1 MGYKI
6 TDEEI
11 NKVKLNSPFALPNS
25 PSERGM
31 KPEAIKEMFWKAF
44 AVLIEL
50 INKYLSALGDGM
62 ATNKSDVIN
71 QINSLRNGL
80 SKEVESLV
88 NTRLDEAFEQIVPRQ
103 EFDEH
108 IENYEGKI
116 NENIERINGLEGG
129 LEVVGAQA
137 ESAYNLAAGK
147 SRIIPVGSVR
157 LMLGDL
163 MYEEQER
170 GDLFVIGEG
179 GVPEFM
185 FCRRSE
191 AALNGD
197 ITFTEEQ
204 FLSGEIT
211 FEPGKY
217 YYFADAKKQLLTIE
231 GGFDTSALVTK
242 EELGDME
249 MVLDYIISAADL
261 YIGGA
266 V

>member
-1 MGYKI
+1 MNNKFKL
-6 TDEEI
+6 TQEEI
-11 NKVKLNSPFALPNS
+11 NKIIMHSPYALADSPAQKGLGAGQIKKYFYDFIRVFA
-25 PSERGM
+25 E
-31 KPEAIKEMFWKAF
+31 K
-44 AVLIEL
+44 
-50 INKYLSALGDGM
+50 
-62 ATNKSDVIN
+62 
-71 QINSLRNGL
+71 INSRFETVGKEFATTLELLDNMEYAFELTVSGL
-80 SKEVESLV
+80 LDKISKAEASSKESSDALNAALE
-88 NTRLDEAFEQIVPRQ
+88 
-103 EFDEH
+103 
-108 IENYEGKI
+108 EGLASV
-116 NENIERINGLEGG
+116 R
-129 LEVVGAQA
+129 AQA

-147 SRIIPVGSVR
+147 SRIIPVISVR

-191 AALNGD
+191 AAQNGD